1 MKTAKLKL
9 LLCGATLL
17 LLAGISSCSKKD
29 ATPVVV
35 KTDLEAAITAANTL
49 LSTTHEGVAAGDY
62 LKGSRAPF
70 AAATAA
76 AQSVLVDPHSTQAQV
91 SAAIANLA
99 GAIATYATN
108 LVTAI
113 DPTNLVGQ
121 WTFDVIAA
129 ATVGT
134 IVKDYS
140 GNGHDGT
147 LKAGHAFWGAGTP
160 TLDADRYGNNAR
172 ALHFN
177 KGGNVEIPY
186 STSLN
191 PPIMSL
197 SLWAKPDVNNPI
209 VNNQYF
215 ISMNRWN
222 GWKFNFQDTPRA
234 FFTATY
240 DDPAIPV
247 THKCCYDRDQNV
259 GTAPQGA
266 WHHYVVTFGGGHEV
280 FYIDGLLVNDWSNTP
295 GTISLLTTGVNLVFG
310 QDLPTSV
317 YVTTP
322 SSDPNYVNYGGFY
335 IGALDEVRIYKSV
348 LTQAQVTS
356 IYNLEKP

>member
-62 LKGSRAPF
+62 LKGTQAPF

-76 AQSVLVDPHSTQAQV
+76 AQSVLVDPHSTQTQV
-91 SAAIANLA
+91 TAAIANLA
-99 GAIATYATN
+99 AATSTYATN

-140 GNGHDGT
+140 GNGHDGAI
-147 LKAGHAFWGAGTP
+147 KVGFSFWGAGTP
-160 TLDADRYGNNAR
+160 TLDADRYGNDAR

-186 STSLN
+186 PTSLN

-222 GWKFNFQDTPRA
+222 GYKFNFQDTPRA

-240 DDPAIPV
+240 DDPTALPAV
-247 THKCCYDRDQNV
+247 TKKCCYDRDQNV
-259 GTAPQGA
+259 GSAPQGA
-266 WHHYVVTFGGGHEV
+266 WHHYVVTFGGGHEI
-280 FYIDGLLVNDWSNTP
+280 FYIDGILVNDWSNTP
-295 GTISLLTTGVNLVFG
+295 GTISLLASPVNLVFG
-310 QDLPTSV
+310 QALPTSI
-317 YVTTP
+317 
-322 SSDPNYVNYGGFY
+322 SDNDGGYY